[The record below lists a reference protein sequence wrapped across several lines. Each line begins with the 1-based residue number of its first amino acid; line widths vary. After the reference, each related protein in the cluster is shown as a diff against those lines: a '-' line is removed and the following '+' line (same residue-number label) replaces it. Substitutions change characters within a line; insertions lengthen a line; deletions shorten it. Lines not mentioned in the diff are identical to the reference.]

1 MVRRYTGEPVA
12 RDVLLAVVRAA
23 LHAPSAGFTQGQSFV
38 VVTDPR
44 RRAGVAQLCAEE
56 RYVERGFEPWISS
69 APALVIACTSA
80 AAYRQRYAEADK
92 LGAGSALDWTIP
104 FWYVDAGCALMA
116 LLLAAVDAGL
126 AAGFLGVAD
135 PPGLKGLLGIPAEVE
150 PVGIV
155 TIGHPARD
163 RRSGSLR
170 RGRRPEAEQVHW
182 DGWQPP
188 GR

>member
-12 RDVLLAVVRAA
+12 RDEVERVVRAA
-23 LHAPSAGFTQGQSFV
+23 LHAPSAGFTQGQSFI
-38 VVTDPR
+38 VVTDPSLR
-44 RRAGVAQLCAEE
+44 DEVARLCGEE
-56 RYVERGFEPWISS
+56 HYVGRGFTPWISS

-80 AAYRQRYAEADK
+80 EAYRQRYAEADK
-92 LGAGSALDWTIP
+92 LGPGVALNWPIP

-126 AAGFLGVAD
+126 AAGLLAIAD
-135 PPGLKGLLGIPAEVE
+135 PPALKGLLRIPAAVE

-155 TIGHPARD
+155 TIGHPAPD

-170 RGRRPEAEQVHW
+170 RGRRPESEQIHW
-182 DGWQPP
+182 DRWRPPP
-188 GR
+188 G